1 MDVLITNR
9 IACRPQTLGHIRTRL
24 TYSIADR
31 SLKFLLATFIVVS
44 LGAMSKAC
52 AESWPSISISGDG
65 TPRKASTCWS
75 AQYRTLPA
83 EIPITLSIHGIGENA
98 AQRKCAAMVSRLAG
112 DDPRIRFEPPVP
124 RPQVMATLLAADALA
139 VPSLWLEMA
148 PMVVLEAKA
157 AGLPIIGSRL
167 GGIAEL
173 VNEPEDGMLVPP
185 GNVAALAEAIMAMFT
200 GRTRRPRSR
209 PKAEVRT
216 MRDVARDM
224 ASLYE
229 SLGR

>member
-1 MDVLITNR
+1 MVANADRVVAICGWLLDALKLNGVPAEKLHLTRSGVNSAFAEQAAKVDEDDPALNLFFRLLYLGRWDPAKGLDVLVH
-9 IACRPQTLGHIRTRL
+9 AIR
-24 TYSIADR
+24 A
-31 SLKFLLATFIVVS
+31 LL
-44 LGAMSKAC
+44 
-52 AESWPSISISGDG
+52 P
-65 TPRKASTCWS
+65 
-75 AQYRTLPA
+75 

-98 AQRKCAAMVSRLAG
+98 AQREMHSDGLPYH
-112 DDPRIRFEPPVP
+112 DQFEPPC
-124 RPQVMATLLAADALA
+124 RSQVMATLLAADALA

-173 VNEPEDGMLVPP
+173 VNELEDGMLVPP

-200 GRTRRPRSR
+200 GRTQRPRSR
-209 PKAEVRT
+209 PKAGVRT
-216 MRDVARDM
+216 MRDVARDV

-229 SLGR
+229 TLGR